1 MRKRLPALLLT
12 VLLAIGP
19 SLTSCSRETPA
30 PAEEIAVPAAPRP
43 TAKPVAKPE
52 PQPQPQPE
60 PEPLPLVGSSTI
72 KYGVIA
78 TVIIAL
84 VAAASGAV
92 WYLIKKEDLL

>member
-52 PQPQPQPE
+52 PQPQPE
-60 PEPLPLVGSSTI
+60 PEPRPEPKPAFLTDVSEADWYYDDVRTLFDLGALP
-72 KYGVIA
+72 
-78 TVIIAL
+78 
-84 VAAASGAV
+84 
-92 WYLIKKEDLL
+92 